1 MLLLDGVEYEL
12 WTPPLED
19 QLEKIVVEH
28 AQNIFG
34 EDSIYFDK
42 KQKLSSLGGVGSI
55 PDGLAIVFGI
65 SPEWHIV
72 EVELSTHDPYQHVV
86 PQVDKFING
95 VENLQTRNKI
105 VDALY
110 ESINNDEFLKV
121 KTRQAIGQG
130 KDIHKFLS
138 DLIAKPP
145 TITILIEKDTDQLK
159 EALKKYPQKK
169 VRELQTFRRV
179 GADTVH
185 VHLFEPLHRAVAAK
199 LTTVS
204 KQSDIN
210 ADKDGL
216 VIEIR
221 KEGPIKYRYFDI
233 PADNRSLFPIDKVRF
248 TLETDVGEIET
259 NVAGTTS
266 QYGPYFQRNLG
277 KWFNAHANLKVGD
290 KFRISV
296 LEPMKK
302 YRLEV
307 VN

>member
-145 TITILIEKDTDQLK
+145 TITILIEKDTDQLRK
-159 EALKKYPQKK
+159 LLKNIHRRKLESCRLSGEWGQIQFMFICLSLYTGQ
-169 VRELQTFRRV
+169 LQ
-179 GADTVH
+179 
-185 VHLFEPLHRAVAAK
+185 L
-199 LTTVS
+199 
-204 KQSDIN
+204 N
-210 ADKDGL
+210 
-216 VIEIR
+216 
-221 KEGPIKYRYFDI
+221 
-233 PADNRSLFPIDKVRF
+233 
-248 TLETDVGEIET
+248 
-259 NVAGTTS
+259 
-266 QYGPYFQRNLG
+266 
-277 KWFNAHANLKVGD
+277 
-290 KFRISV
+290 
-296 LEPMKK
+296 
-302 YRLEV
+302 
-307 VN
+307 